1 MKTVKAV
8 APYIYEGGIN
18 FKHKPYEAWVKL
30 GGQVASAHYPPRWLH
45 GLAFRYEIPEW
56 VQKGSSRFASLSK
69 FKSLCWNRF
78 FNCQFLRSCWCSG
91 EQARSSIVN
100 SHNEARLRFVQPW
113 TIEFDTFP
121 DYALYEVIPFF
132 WDVWPENF
140 EKTFAWLKKHN
151 TKTAIFTSSQVAE
164 MVRARFPEM
173 NVLAVTEGIDVE
185 NYSAGKQLKD
195 REIDFLEYGREID
208 HIVKYSVTDKI
219 NYVRGKRNGK
229 PVFSQQELVENLA
242 NSRVVAAYTK
252 KWTNPGQAG
261 DIDTLTQRY
270 WECMLSGCILIGHA
284 PKELVDLIGYNPVI
298 EVDREKPN
306 EQLMNI
312 LANITDYQELA
323 DKNRTSAIKYGD
335 WKYSMQRVMK
345 FLQEKGY
352 TL

>member
-1 MKTVKAV
+1 MKQVKAV
-8 APYIYEGGIN
+8 APYRYPGGIN
-18 FKHKPYEAWVKL
+18 FKHKPYEAWVRL
-30 GGQVASAHYPPRWLH
+30 GGQVAPAHYPSRCLH
-45 GLAFRYEIPEW
+45 GLVFRCEIPTW
-56 VQKGSSRFASLSK
+56 GGSIVQKF
-69 FKSLCWNRF
+69 
-78 FNCQFLRSCWCSG
+78 
-91 EQARSSIVN
+91 RSSKVLRAMLSNGQN
-100 SHNEARLRFVQPW
+100 SEQILNCHREARLRFVQPW

-140 EKTFAWLKKHN
+140 EKTFAWLKKHEV
-151 TKTAIFTSSQVAE
+151 KTAIFTSSQAAE
-164 MVRARFPEM
+164 MVKTKFPDM
-173 NVLAVTEGIDVE
+173 NVLSVTEGIDVE

-219 NYVRGKRNGK
+219 NYVKGKSNGK
-229 PVFSQQELVENLA
+229 PIFSQQELVENLA

-252 KWTNPGQAG
+252 KWTNPEQAG
-261 DIDTLTQRY
+261 EIDTLTQRY
-270 WECMLSGCILIGHA
+270 WECMLSGCVMIGHA

-298 EVDREKPN
+298 EVDREKPD

-323 DKNRTSAIKYGD
+323 DKNRTYAIKYGD
-335 WKYSMQRVMK
+335 WKYSMQRVMN
-345 FLQEKGY
+345 FLHEKGY

>member
-1 MKTVKAV
+1 MKTIKAV
-8 APYIYEGGIN
+8 APYIYPGGIN
-18 FKHKPYEAWVKL
+18 FKHKPYEAWVRL
-30 GGQVASAHYPPRWLH
+30 GGQVAPAHYPPRCLH
-45 GLAFRYEIPEW
+45 GLAFRYEIPRA
-56 VQKGSSRFASLSK
+56 VQPSILASLTLSITPI
-69 FKSLCWNRF
+69 FHRLLHRSNLSHEILGRLSRA
-78 FNCQFLRSCWCSG
+78 FNVHDS
-91 EQARSSIVN
+91 
-100 SHNEARLRFVQPW
+100 ARLRFVQPW

-140 EKTFAWLKKHN
+140 EKTFAWLKRHEV
-151 TKTAIFTSSQVAE
+151 KTAIFTSSQVAE
-164 MVRARFPEM
+164 MVREKFPDM

-185 NYSAGKQLKD
+185 TYSEGKRLKD

-242 NSRVVAAYTK
+242 NSKVVAAYTK

-270 WECMLSGCILIGHA
+270 WECMLSGCVMIGHA

-298 EVDREKPN
+298 EVDREKPD

>member
-1 MKTVKAV
+1 MKQVRAV
-8 APYIYEGGIN
+8 APYIYPGGIN
-18 FKHKPYEAWVKL
+18 FKHKPYEAWVRL
-30 GGQVASAHYPPRWLH
+30 GGSVAPAHYPPRWMH
-45 GLAFRYEIPEW
+45 GLVFRCEIPSTL
-56 VQKGSSRFASLSK
+56 KKLSLT
-69 FKSLCWNRF
+69 
-78 FNCQFLRSCWCSG
+78 FLRSCWCSCPASVATRPITG
-91 EQARSSIVN
+91 EQARSSL
-100 SHNEARLRFVQPW
+100 SLKDSARLRFVQPW

-140 EKTFAWLKKHN
+140 EKTFAWLKKYEV
-151 TKTAIFTSSQVAE
+151 KTAIFTSSQAAE
-164 MVRARFPEM
+164 MVRAKFPDM
-173 NVLAVTEGIDVE
+173 NVLSVTEGIDVE

-219 NYVRGKRNGK
+219 NYVKGKRNGK

-242 NSRVVAAYTK
+242 NSKVVAAYTK
-252 KWTNPGQAG
+252 KWTNPEQAG
-261 DIDTLTQRY
+261 EIDTLTQRY
-270 WECMLSGCILIGHA
+270 WECMLSGCIMIGHA

-298 EVDREKPN
+298 EVDREKPD

-323 DKNRTSAIKYGD
+323 DKNSISAIKYGD
-335 WKYSMQRVMK
+335 WKYSMQRVMN
-345 FLQEKGY
+345 FLREKGY

>member
-18 FKHKPYEAWVKL
+18 FKHKPYEAWLKL

-45 GLAFRYEIPEW
+45 GLAFRYELPTWDGSI
-56 VQKGSSRFASLSK
+56 VQKFKK
-69 FKSLCWNRF
+69 FNR
-78 FNCQFLRSCWCSG
+78 
-91 EQARSSIVN
+91 
-100 SHNEARLRFVQPW
+100 EARLRFVQPW

-140 EKTFAWLKKHN
+140 EKTFAWLKRHN

-185 NYSAGKQLKD
+185 TYSKGKQLKD

-208 HIVKYSVTDKI
+208 HIVKYSISDKI
-219 NYVRGKRNGK
+219 RYMRGKKEGK
-229 PVFSQQELVENLA
+229 PIFSQQELIENLA
-242 NSRVVAAYTK
+242 NSKVVAAYTK
-252 KWTNPGQAG
+252 KWTNPEQAG

-270 WECMLSGCILIGHA
+270 WECMLSGCIMIGHA
-284 PKELVDLIGYNPVI
+284 PQELVDLIGYNPVI

-306 EQLMNI
+306 EQLLDVLSHI
-312 LANITDYQELA
+312 DDYQDLA
-323 DKNRTSAIKYGD
+323 DRNRDSAVKYGD
-335 WKYSMQRVMK
+335 WKYSMQKVMN
-345 FLQEKGY
+345 FLQDKGY
-352 TL
+352 IL

>member
-8 APYIYEGGIN
+8 APYIYPGGIN

-30 GGQVASAHYPPRWLH
+30 GGQVAPAHYPPRFLH
-45 GLAFRYEIPEW
+45 GIAFRCELPTTL
-56 VQKGSSRFASLSK
+56 KKLSLTLK
-69 FKSLCWNRF
+69 LSLKD
-78 FNCQFLRSCWCSG
+78 S
-91 EQARSSIVN
+91 
-100 SHNEARLRFVQPW
+100 ARLRFVEPVSLY
-113 TIEFDTFP
+113 FDTFP

-140 EKTFAWLKKHN
+140 EKTFAWLKKHEV
-151 TKTAIFTSSQVAE
+151 KTAIFTSSQAAE
-164 MVRARFPEM
+164 MVKTKFPVM

-208 HIVKYSVTDKI
+208 HIVKYSVADKI
-219 NYVRGKRNGK
+219 RYVRGKRNGK
-229 PVFSQQELVENLA
+229 PIFSQQELIENLA
-242 NSRVVAAYTK
+242 NSKVVAAYTK
-252 KWTNPGQAG
+252 KWTNPEQAG

-270 WECMLSGCILIGHA
+270 WECMLSGCIMIGHA

-298 EVDREKPN
+298 EVDREKPD

-323 DKNRTSAIKYGD
+323 DKNRNSAIKYGD

>member
-18 FKHKPYEAWVKL
+18 FKHKPYEAWVRL
-30 GGQVASAHYPPRWLH
+30 GGQVAPAHYPPRWLH
-45 GLAFRYEIPEW
+45 GLAFRYELPRAL
-56 VQKGSSRFASLSK
+56 KKLSLSLK
-69 FKSLCWNRF
+69 DS
-78 FNCQFLRSCWCSG
+78 
-91 EQARSSIVN
+91 V
-100 SHNEARLRFVQPW
+100 RLRFVQPW
-113 TIEFDTFP
+113 TIKFDTFP

-140 EKTFAWLKKHN
+140 EKTFAWQKRHEVR
-151 TKTAIFTSSQVAE
+151 TAIFTSSQVAE
-164 MVRARFPEM
+164 MVREKFPDM

-185 NYSAGKQLKD
+185 TYSEGKLLKD

-242 NSRVVAAYTK
+242 NSKVVAAYTK
-252 KWTNPGQAG
+252 KWTNPEQAG

-270 WECMLSGCILIGHA
+270 WECMLSGSIMIGHA

-298 EVDREKPN
+298 EVDRENPD
-306 EQLMNI
+306 EQLMNV

-323 DKNRTSAIKYGD
+323 DKNRISAIKYGD

>member
-30 GGQVASAHYPPRWLH
+30 GGQVASAHYPPRWMH
-45 GLAFRYEIPEW
+45 GLAFRYELPDW
-56 VQKGSSRFASLSK
+56 C
-69 FKSLCWNRF
+69 KSV
-78 FNCQFLRSCWCSG
+78 NCQF
-91 EQARSSIVN
+91 SIVN

-140 EKTFAWLKKHN
+140 EKTFAWLKRHEV
-151 TKTAIFTSSQVAE
+151 KTAIFTSSQVTE

-185 NYSAGKQLKD
+185 TYSEGKLLKD

-229 PVFSQQELVENLA
+229 PIFSQQELVENLA
-242 NSRVVAAYTK
+242 NSKVVAAYTK
-252 KWTNPGQAG
+252 KWTNPEQAG
-261 DIDTLTQRY
+261 EIDTLTQRY

-284 PKELVDLIGYNPVI
+284 PQELVDLIGYNPVI
-298 EVDREKPN
+298 EVDREKPD

-335 WKYSMQRVMK
+335 WKYSMQRVMN